1 MATSQHRI
9 LAALFGA
16 VVLTGA
22 VPRADTEAL
31 ATGQDHAEHTSS
43 FCALEGLAPES
54 GARPLRRADGSGAA
68 VSDTVTASGGA
79 TETLPTLP
87 TLGALLES
95 RARLAAD
102 AGRHAEIDRL
112 GTLWLTLAHRGELDR
127 VVSRGEGFVAVALR
141 NQDVSAHR
149 ADARRR
155 RFVATDAEA
164 LGALAETS
172 GAAQLGLGHAER
184 ADDVAAAEQLLGRL
198 EEPYRTAVDLSL
210 QGMNRRE
217 VAELMG
223 VPHATVRKWM
233 QRLRQ
238 RLVIEGELVA

>member
-1 MATSQHRI
+1 
-9 LAALFGA
+9 
-16 VVLTGA
+16 VLTGA
-22 VPRADTEAL
+22 AAHADTTAL
-31 ATGQDHAEHTSS
+31 DSGPGHADHTSS
-43 FCALEGLAPES
+43 FSTREGLAPES
-54 GARPLRRADGSGAA
+54 GVRPQRRADGPGEAA
-68 VSDTVTASGGA
+68 GDALTASGGA

-112 GTLWLTLAHRGELDR
+112 GTLWLTLARRGELER

-149 ADARRR
+149 AEARRR

-172 GAAQLGLGHAER
+172 GPAQLGLGRVDR

-198 EEPYRTAVDLSL
+198 DEPYRTAVDLSL

-217 VAELMG
+217 VAERMG
-223 VPHATVRKWM
+223 VTHATVRKWM
-233 QRLRQ
+233 QRLRE
-238 RLVIEGELVA
+238 RLVAEGELAA

>member
-22 VPRADTEAL
+22 APRADATALGTEA
-31 ATGQDHAEHTSS
+31 GHAEHSS
-43 FCALEGLAPES
+43 TFEGFAPES
-54 GARPLRRADGSGAA
+54 GVRPLRRAERPGMPGPGA
-68 VSDTVTASGGA
+68 VTATGGA
-79 TETLPTLP
+79 PEALPTLP

-95 RARLAAD
+95 RAKLASD
-102 AGRHAEIDRL
+102 AGRHGEIERL
-112 GTLWLTLAHRGELDR
+112 GTLWLTLARRGELDR
-127 VVSRGEGFVAVALR
+127 VVARGEGFVAVALR
-141 NQDVSAHR
+141 NQDVSTHR
-149 ADARRR
+149 AETRRR
-155 RFVATDAEA
+155 RFVATEAEA
-164 LGALAETS
+164 LAALAETS
-172 GAAQLGLGHAER
+172 GLARLGSGHGDR

-217 VAELMG
+217 VAERMG

-238 RLVIEGELVA
+238 RLVVEGELAA